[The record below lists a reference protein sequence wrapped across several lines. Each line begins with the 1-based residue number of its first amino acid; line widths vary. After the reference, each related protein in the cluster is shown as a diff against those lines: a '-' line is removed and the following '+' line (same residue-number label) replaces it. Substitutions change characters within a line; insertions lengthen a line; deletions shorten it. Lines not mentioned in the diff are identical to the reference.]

1 MAAAVGAV
9 VFVAAVVVGV
19 VPTASVLHLWK
30 LHPGL
35 IRPLWNARPQTEQ

>member
-1 MAAAVGAV
+1 MAVAAVAV
-9 VFVAAVVVGV
+9 VFVAVVVGV